1 MSHAHGFYSFIARR
15 NIPFPAKISAD
26 CGGKAAFVFGQVLL
40 HAWPMD
46 PVPLIHRSAIVPAIE
61 ILDGI
66 GAPTETLLR
75 HHRLPRVEA
84 ANPCQYLPVLS
95 VWEFIETASA
105 RQGMWDFGFRVAE
118 HVTLP
123 RAARWGRQVASAV
136 TLHNAITIMAQTIGS
151 DMPNV
156 VVGLE
161 RRGEESWLWRD
172 HVPDRRH
179 MCGYWLGEQY
189 ILGLMIEMLRL
200 VEGQSWYPK
209 RIELQATASQWG
221 GHRPEIIGDALI
233 KFDAPRTALE
243 LPAGSLSSRIYK
255 RQSPSASADSW
266 REATGPPT
274 NLMDSVREVVRSL
287 LLEVRPDLCLVAEI
301 LRTSER
307 TLRRNLAAEST
318 TWRQIIDGCE
328 SEAALDFVAHTN
340 ISLNEIASR
349 LHYSQYSHFHRAF
362 RRWTGESPTSYRRS
376 VSGL

>member
-1 MSHAHGFYSFIARR
+1 
-15 NIPFPAKISAD
+15 
-26 CGGKAAFVFGQVLL
+26 
-40 HAWPMD
+40 
-46 PVPLIHRSAIVPAIE
+46 
-61 ILDGI
+61 
-66 GAPTETLLR
+66 
-75 HHRLPRVEA
+75 
-84 ANPCQYLPVLS
+84 LPVLS

-221 GHRPEIIGDALI
+221 GA
-233 KFDAPRTALE
+233 
-243 LPAGSLSSRIYK
+243 PAGDHRRRVDQIRRAPHRARVARRK
-255 RQSPSASADSW
+255 PFFA
-266 REATGPPT
+266 
-274 NLMDSVREVVRSL
+274 NLQ
-287 LLEVRPDLCLVAEI
+287 
-301 LRTSER
+301 
-307 TLRRNLAAEST
+307 AAEPERFGGFVERSNRPSDEPHGLRAGGRQITPPRST
-318 TWRQIIDGCE
+318 T
-328 SEAALDFVAHTN
+328 
-340 ISLNEIASR
+340 
-349 LHYSQYSHFHRAF
+349 
-362 RRWTGESPTSYRRS
+362 
-376 VSGL
+376 